1 MINLIIDL
9 IKRKPLPV
17 ITLIILIG
25 ITIWQISLPT
35 KQRLEYE
42 CRWQSEAQ
50 SCIALELMNK

>member
-1 MINLIIDL
+1 MTNLL
-9 IKRKPLPV
+9 KRNPLFTV
-17 ITLIILIG
+17 IFILAVG

-42 CRWQSEAQ
+42 CRWQGNAQ